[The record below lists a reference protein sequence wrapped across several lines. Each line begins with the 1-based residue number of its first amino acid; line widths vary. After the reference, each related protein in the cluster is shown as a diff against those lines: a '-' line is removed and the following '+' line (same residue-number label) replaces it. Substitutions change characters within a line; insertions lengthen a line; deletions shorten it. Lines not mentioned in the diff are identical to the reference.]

1 MICCLLGSL
10 NGCASS
16 PVDIPKWDLVPVEE
30 QAQHPIRLPELPS
43 PVASTDST
51 VTFTQPDFAR
61 LLRYATVSGGNYEIA
76 EANALALESMNE
88 AYNSL
93 IVAGQAQLSFTQV
106 REEQLQQE
114 RRDHFIDNWFHRG
127 LIALAILVTL

>member
-10 NGCASS
+10 SACASN

-30 QAQHPIRLPELPS
+30 ASQHPIRLPELPS
-43 PVASTDST
+43 PVSSTEDT
-51 VTFTQPDFAR
+51 VTFSRPDFAR

-93 IVAGQAQLSFTQV
+93 IVAGQAQLSFTQI